1 MLDIASSRCAEC
13 PAGGIKRLKDKTT
26 SADGNPKQNRH
37 LAGFVITGLNKLG
50 AHYTPRA
57 YVERL
62 VLPTVIE
69 PLRAEWKE
77 VQVAALTYEGQG
89 KHKEAVAEISVD
101 DSSYLY
107 VALTRGARQVVVC
120 SPTPILTP
128 VRNG

>member
-1 MLDIASSRCAEC
+1 MIAHRRA
-13 PAGGIKRLKDKTT
+13 
-26 SADGNPKQNRH
+26 KQNRH

-89 KHKEAVAEISVD
+89 NHKEAVAEIRVD
-101 DSSYLY
+101 DSSKPICRSDAGRKTSSCVLSY
-107 VALTRGARQVVVC
+107 AHTHAGAKRLSRSCDLCLMPGDWQPGFTTL
-120 SPTPILTP
+120 SS
-128 VRNG
+128 